1 MGKMCSN
8 GAWSRYYTNPYHCE
22 IYALGLLHTL
32 YGDMQVIFRA
42 RESAKVPPSLVVIS
56 RVRQFRLHRDKEGG
70 YGITLR
76 GNCPVFIRSVDF
88 LSPARQAGIR
98 SGDLLL
104 EVNGRDVRH
113 SSKLEV
119 LELLRGSGDEL
130 SVMVIAGGLDWS
142 PLSTEASLPTSTL
155 TQSQKLKNSTKYH
168 KAAEFHNKV
177 DTSLALL
184 LITVHCCR

>member
-1 MGKMCSN
+1 M
-8 GAWSRYYTNPYHCE
+8 
-22 IYALGLLHTL
+22 
-32 YGDMQVIFRA
+32 
-42 RESAKVPPSLVVIS
+42 VVIS
-56 RVRQFRLHRDKEGG
+56 RVRQFCLKRDKEGG

-119 LELLRGSGDEL
+119 LELLRGSRDEL

-142 PLSTEASLPTSTL
+142 PLSSEAAPSLPTSAL
-155 TQSQKLKNSTKYH
+155 TQSQKLKNSTKYK

-177 DTSLALL
+177 YTSTLP
-184 LITVHCCR
+184 H